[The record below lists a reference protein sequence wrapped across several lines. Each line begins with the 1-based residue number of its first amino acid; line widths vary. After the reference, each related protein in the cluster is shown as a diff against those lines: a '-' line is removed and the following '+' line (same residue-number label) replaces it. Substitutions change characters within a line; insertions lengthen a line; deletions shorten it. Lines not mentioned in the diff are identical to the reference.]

1 MVSKATTFKSM
12 DLTEPNCK
20 DFVASNYRDFAAF
33 VSKDLIALA
42 FLLVLPYLVAFL
54 LVLPY
59 LVAFLLVLP
68 CLVAFLLI
76 LPYLVAFLLVHSYLV
91 AFLLVLPCLVAFLI
105 FPYLAIM
112 VFPFQ
117 DSSLVA
123 PNEKIVVKVSV
134 AAVEV
139 IRMDS
144 EATATETV
152 SMG

>member
-1 MVSKATTFKSM
+1 M
-12 DLTEPNCK
+12 
-20 DFVASNYRDFAAF
+20 
-33 VSKDLIALA
+33 
-42 FLLVLPYLVAFL
+42 
-54 LVLPY
+54 
-59 LVAFLLVLP
+59 
-68 CLVAFLLI
+68 
-76 LPYLVAFLLVHSYLV
+76 
-91 AFLLVLPCLVAFLI
+91 AFLI